1 MKKSLLKNNIKE
13 ISKTRRRFI
22 SILIMAFLGVGFY
35 AGLNATSPDMLES
48 LDSYA
53 DNSNMYDI
61 QVISTLGLTDDDIN
75 AIKQIDGIDKA
86 YGIQT
91 KEAISKTEGKEKV
104 CKIIEYNENINKPNV
119 SEGRMPE
126 TSNEC
131 LLDSRYT
138 IEEDVNSL
146 IGKKII
152 LENDDTNEDGSKVLT
167 QTEFTIVGIAETPI
181 YISNERGNTSIGN
194 GSISYYIYTKDDV
207 INLDYY
213 TEICATVKNAKQY
226 VTNSDE
232 YLNTVNPVK
241 EKVEEIKAERE
252 QARYQGLIDKANK
265 KLDDAQAEYDSKK
278 AEVDS
283 QLQDAETQINNA
295 KTELN
300 NSEIKL
306 QNSEKEIQKQ
316 EANANSQFKN
326 AETQIK
332 NAEAQLSEKQNELT
346 KSKNTLTEKKAEA
359 EAGISRI
366 EENIAQTQVNLE
378 ALQKQKQDSIS
389 AGITDTTQIDA
400 LIYQATVAIENLNAK
415 KAEIQAGITSA
426 ENQIADGEKQLN
438 SARSELQ
445 ANKNKLNAN
454 KSYSQ
459 KQLASAKAKIAS
471 GKEQLEKG
479 KTELAEKES
488 EFETSKAEAEEKLNN
503 AQKEINDAR
512 DKVGKIE
519 KATWYVQERT
529 DNLGYSNIFDAIK
542 TMSNISKLFPI
553 IFYLVAVLISLT
565 SMTRMI
571 EEERIEIGTLK
582 SLGYTDLQII
592 IKYIL
597 YAFLACIIGGILG
610 MSLGFDLLPSIVW
623 SLYSTMYTIPDF
635 HFNYQLGI
643 GLAGTFI
650 AFACIGGATILVA
663 HSELKETP
671 AALMRPKAPKNGK
684 KIFLEKITFIWRR
697 LNFSKKV
704 TMRNIFRYKKRAI
717 MTIVGIAGCT
727 GLMLTGF
734 GIRDSIID
742 IPNSQFKGIFQYDSS
757 ITLSNAD
764 NINSI
769 EKYMNESD
777 KVESYSKICAN
788 TGKLKASSRNYDATI
803 FVPNSVEEFEK
814 VCNLK
819 DYKTGE
825 KITLNNEGIIITDK
839 VAEFINAKVGDE
851 VTLIDGDNIEYHL
864 KVSGIAQNYV
874 SNYVYMTK
882 DFYNANVKT
891 FNVNMILLKAIPST
905 TDDELNKISEELL
918 NIDGVASVSIISS
931 LMSSITDMLG
941 TLNYIVLI
949 LVIASALLD
958 FVVLYNL
965 ANINIGER
973 QREIATLKVL
983 GFYDKEVDNYINKE
997 NLIFTI
1003 VGILLGLVFGYFLTD
1018 GVVASVEIDKL
1029 KFIRQ
1034 VAPISYLYSA
1044 VITAIFSVIV
1054 NKVIHFV
1061 LKKIDMI
1068 ESLKSVE

>member
-75 AIKQIDGIDKA
+75 AIKQIDGIDKV
-86 YGIQT
+86 YGLQT
-91 KEAISKTEGKEKV
+91 KDALSKAEGKEKV

-119 SEGRMPE
+119 STGRMPE

-146 IGKKII
+146 IGKKVI

-194 GSISYYIYTKDDV
+194 GSIGYYIYTKDDV

-213 TEICATVKNAKQY
+213 TEICATVKDANKY

-232 YLNTVNPVK
+232 YLNTINPVK
-241 EKVEEIKAERE
+241 EKVEAIKTERE
-252 QARYQGLIDKANK
+252 QARYQELIDKANK
-265 KLDDAQAEYDSKK
+265 KIDDAQAEYDLKK

-283 QLQDAETQINNA
+283 QLQYAQKSMTA
-295 KTELN
+295 K
-300 NSEIKL
+300 
-306 QNSEKEIQKQ
+306 
-316 EANANSQFKN
+316 
-326 AETQIK
+326 
-332 NAEAQLSEKQNELT
+332 KQNELT
-346 KSKNTLTEKKAEA
+346 QSKNTLAEM
-359 EAGISRI
+359 
-366 EENIAQTQVNLE
+366 
-378 ALQKQKQDSIS
+378 
-389 AGITDTTQIDA
+389 
-400 LIYQATVAIENLNAK
+400 
-415 KAEIQAGITSA
+415 
-426 ENQIADGEKQLN
+426 
-438 SARSELQ
+438 
-445 ANKNKLNAN
+445 
-454 KSYSQ
+454 
-459 KQLASAKAKIAS
+459 
-471 GKEQLEKG
+471 
-479 KTELAEKES
+479 
-488 EFETSKAEAEEKLNN
+488 KAEAEEKLNN

-582 SLGYTDLQII
+582 SLGYTNFQII

-597 YAFLACIIGGILG
+597 YAFLACVIGGVLG
-610 MSLGFDLLPSIVW
+610 MSLGFYLLPSIVW
-623 SLYSTMYTIPDF
+623 TLYSTMYTIPDF
-635 HFNYQLGI
+635 HLNYQLGI

-684 KIFLEKITFIWRR
+684 KIFLEKITFIWRK

-757 ITLSNAD
+757 ITLLNSD
-764 NINSI
+764 NIESL
-769 EKYMNESD
+769 EKYMNENE
-777 KVESYSKICAN
+777 KVESYSEICAN

-803 FVPNSVEEFEK
+803 FVPDSVEEFEK

-825 KITLNNEGIIITDK
+825 KLTLNNDGIIITDK
-839 VAEFINAKVGDE
+839 VADFINAKVGDE

-882 DFYNANVKT
+882 DFYNTNVKT
-891 FNVNMILLKAIPST
+891 FNVNMILLKAISNT

-941 TLNYIVLI
+941 TLNYVVLI

-1003 VGILLGLVFGYFLTD
+1003 VGILLGLIFGYFLTD

-1034 VAPISYLYSA
+1034 VAPISYIYA
-1044 VITAIFSVIV
+1044 AIITAIFSVIV

>member
-1 MKKSLLKNNIKE
+1 MKKSLFKNNIKE

-53 DNSNMYDI
+53 DSNNMYDI
-61 QVISTLGLTDDDIN
+61 QVISTLGLTEDDVN
-75 AIKQIDGIDKA
+75 AIKQIDGVDEV
-86 YGIQT
+86 YGLQT
-91 KEAISKTEGKEKV
+91 KDALSKAEGKEKV
-104 CKIIEYNENINKPNV
+104 CKIIEYNENINKPNI
-119 SEGRMPE
+119 SAGRMPE

-138 IEEDVNSL
+138 IEENVNDL

-152 LENDDTNEDGSKVLT
+152 LENDDTNEDGSKILT

-194 GSISYYIYTKDDV
+194 GSIGYYIYTKDDV
-207 INLDYY
+207 INIDYY
-213 TEICATVKNAKQY
+213 TEIGATVKNAKQY

-232 YLNTVNPVK
+232 YLNTITPVK
-241 EKVEEIKAERE
+241 ERIEAIKEERE
-252 QARYQGLIDKANK
+252 QARYQELMDKANK
-265 KLDDAQAEYDSKK
+265 KIAEMQAKY
-278 AEVDS
+278 
-283 QLQDAETQINNA
+283 TQEKMNNIPN
-295 KTELN
+295 EMNL
-300 NSEIKL
+300 
-306 QNSEKEIQKQ
+306 
-316 EANANSQFKN
+316 AN
-326 AETQIK
+326 
-332 NAEAQLSEKQNELT
+332 
-346 KSKNTLTEKKAEA
+346 
-359 EAGISRI
+359 
-366 EENIAQTQVNLE
+366 ENV
-378 ALQKQKQDSIS
+378 
-389 AGITDTTQIDA
+389 
-400 LIYQATVAIENLNAK
+400 V
-415 KAEIQAGITSA
+415 
-426 ENQIADGEKQLN
+426 
-438 SARSELQ
+438 
-445 ANKNKLNAN
+445 
-454 KSYSQ
+454 
-459 KQLASAKAKIAS
+459 
-471 GKEQLEKG
+471 
-479 KTELAEKES
+479 
-488 EFETSKAEAEEKLNN
+488 
-503 AQKEINDAR
+503 
-512 DKVGKIE
+512 KIE
-519 KATWYVQERT
+519 KPTWYVQERT

-582 SLGYTDLQII
+582 SLGYTNFQII

-597 YAFLACIIGGILG
+597 YAFLACIIGGVLG
-610 MSLGFDLLPSIVW
+610 MSIGFYLLPRIVW
-623 SLYSTMYTIPDF
+623 ALYSTMYTIPNF
-635 HFNYQLGI
+635 HLNYQLGI

-663 HSELKETP
+663 YSELKETP

-684 KIFLEKITFIWRR
+684 KIFLEKITFIWSK

-742 IPNSQFKGIFQYDSS
+742 IPNSQFKGIFKYDSS
-757 ITLSNAD
+757 ITLSNSD
-764 NINSI
+764 NTSQI
-769 EKYMNESD
+769 EKYMDENE

-788 TGKLKASSRNYDATI
+788 TVKLKGSSRNYDATI
-803 FVPNSVEEFEK
+803 FVPDSVEEFEK

-825 KITLNNEGIIITDK
+825 KINLSDDGIVITDK
-839 VAEFINAKVGDE
+839 VAEFIDAKVGDE
-851 VTLIDGDNIEYHL
+851 ITLIDGDNIEYHL

-882 DFYNANVKT
+882 NFYNANMKK
-891 FNVNMILLKAIPST
+891 FSINMILLKAIPNTSEE
-905 TDDELNKISEELL
+905 DLNKISEELL
-918 NIDGVASVSIISS
+918 NIDGVASVSVISS
-931 LMSSITDMLG
+931 LMSSISDMLG
-941 TLNYIVLI
+941 TLNYVVLI

-997 NLIFTI
+997 NLIFT
-1003 VGILLGLVFGYFLTD
+1003 VLGIILGLAFGYFLTD

-1034 VAPISYLYSA
+1034 VAPISYLYAA

>member
-1 MKKSLLKNNIKE
+1 
-13 ISKTRRRFI
+13 
-22 SILIMAFLGVGFY
+22 
-35 AGLNATSPDMLES
+35 
-48 LDSYA
+48 
-53 DNSNMYDI
+53 
-61 QVISTLGLTDDDIN
+61 
-75 AIKQIDGIDKA
+75 
-86 YGIQT
+86 
-91 KEAISKTEGKEKV
+91 
-104 CKIIEYNENINKPNV
+104 
-119 SEGRMPE
+119 
-126 TSNEC
+126 
-131 LLDSRYT
+131 
-138 IEEDVNSL
+138 
-146 IGKKII
+146 
-152 LENDDTNEDGSKVLT
+152 
-167 QTEFTIVGIAETPI
+167 
-181 YISNERGNTSIGN
+181 
-194 GSISYYIYTKDDV
+194 
-207 INLDYY
+207 
-213 TEICATVKNAKQY
+213 
-226 VTNSDE
+226 
-232 YLNTVNPVK
+232 
-241 EKVEEIKAERE
+241 
-252 QARYQGLIDKANK
+252 
-265 KLDDAQAEYDSKK
+265 
-278 AEVDS
+278 
-283 QLQDAETQINNA
+283 
-295 KTELN
+295 
-300 NSEIKL
+300 
-306 QNSEKEIQKQ
+306 
-316 EANANSQFKN
+316 
-326 AETQIK
+326 
-332 NAEAQLSEKQNELT
+332 
-346 KSKNTLTEKKAEA
+346 
-359 EAGISRI
+359 
-366 EENIAQTQVNLE
+366 
-378 ALQKQKQDSIS
+378 
-389 AGITDTTQIDA
+389 
-400 LIYQATVAIENLNAK
+400 
-415 KAEIQAGITSA
+415 
-426 ENQIADGEKQLN
+426 
-438 SARSELQ
+438 
-445 ANKNKLNAN
+445 
-454 KSYSQ
+454 
-459 KQLASAKAKIAS
+459 
-471 GKEQLEKG
+471 
-479 KTELAEKES
+479 
-488 EFETSKAEAEEKLNN
+488 
-503 AQKEINDAR
+503 
-512 DKVGKIE
+512 
-519 KATWYVQERT
+519 
-529 DNLGYSNIFDAIK
+529 
-542 TMSNISKLFPI
+542 MSNISKLFPI

-582 SLGYTDLQII
+582 SLGYTDHQII

-610 MSLGFDLLPSIVW
+610 MSLGFYLLPSIVW

-635 HFNYQLGI
+635 HLNYQLGI

-757 ITLSNAD
+757 ITLSNTD
-764 NINSI
+764 NISSI
-769 EKYMNESD
+769 ENYMNENK
-777 KVESYSKICAN
+777 KVEAYSEICAN

-803 FVPNSVEEFEK
+803 FVPNSIEEFEK

-851 VTLIDGDNIEYHL
+851 VTLIDGENIEYHL

-891 FNVNMILLKAIPST
+891 FNVNMILLKAIPNT

-941 TLNYIVLI
+941 TLNYVVLI